1 MIKKILIGILFLP
14 VVLEASW
21 YFLPNQWVEQKIES
35 TLGSIIAHRRITADI
50 HSLKKGLPFR
60 FSVENISLTRQ
71 DHPLISM
78 EEVSGSINPLSI
90 LSSYISI
97 NARGEVSDGV
107 LDSVMDIAP
116 EGVLLNFHIEDLDIE
131 RLPLSGLLGI
141 NGRGKLR
148 GRGSIYI
155 SLYNRELKRFNYVGS
170 VEDILLKDIS
180 IGGDIIPL
188 SLFESSLFTVR
199 LKRKDYF
206 LMKGILKG
214 DGVTG
219 FFNVKI
225 EGFKLSGFIDI
236 ITEED
241 YKKKE
246 KLARISDFAGDNYY
260 YIPFKGNI
268 SKLFKKKIF
277 YPQIGD

>member
-1 MIKKILIGILFLP
+1 MIKKILIGILSMA

-21 YFLPNQWVEQKIES
+21 YFLPDQWVEQKIES
-35 TLGSIIAHRRITADI
+35 NLSFSFAHRKITADI
-50 HSLKKGLPFR
+50 HSLKKSLPFR
-60 FSVENISLTRQ
+60 FSVRNILLKRQ

-90 LSSYISI
+90 LSSYISV
-97 NARGEVSDGV
+97 NAKGEISDGV
-107 LDSVMDIAP
+107 LDTVMDIAP
-116 EGVLLNFHIEDLDIE
+116 DGILFNFHMEDLNIE
-131 RLPLSGLLGI
+131 RLSLIQLLSI
-141 NGRGKLR
+141 HGRGSLR

-155 SLYNRELKRFNYVGS
+155 SFDNRSVKRFNYVGS
-170 VEDILLKDIS
+170 GEDIHLQDIN

-188 SLFESSLFTVR
+188 SLFESLVFSVR
-199 LKRKDYF
+199 LKRKNYF
-206 LMKGILKG
+206 LMKGILRG

-225 EGFKLSGFIDI
+225 EGLKLSGFIDI

-241 YKKKE
+241 YKNKE
-246 KLARISDFAGDNYY
+246 KLIKVSHFAGENYY

-277 YPQIGD
+277 Y